1 MAKVAIVGCGAMGSV
16 YAGLMAA
23 AGHDVHAV
31 TLWPDHAAAMAE
43 RGIRVEGA
51 SGDRTVRL
59 RSAGTTTDAIGL
71 CDLVII
77 ATKAYDVEAAATAA
91 LPLLGPKTVVQTIQN
106 GLGSPEKVA
115 PIVGQDRLAIG
126 VVGGFGASMRAPGH
140 VHHNGMEV
148 TWFGAFAG
156 LARERLETSTQI
168 WDSSG
173 FKVAIYDDV
182 KRMVWEKL
190 IMNVALSGP
199 ACATGMTIGQVMDHP
214 YAWDMARNCTAE
226 AIAVS
231 KAAGVKLKVG
241 DPMEHIA
248 RLAGKI
254 RNARPSMLLDAMA
267 KIRGEVDVI
276 NGSICSLGA
285 ALGIPTPVNDT
296 VVTIIK
302 ARETLYDN

>member
-16 YAGLMAA
+16 YAGLMAD
-23 AGHDVHAV
+23 AGHAVHAV

-59 RSAGTTTDAIGL
+59 SGSSTTTDGIGV

-77 ATKAYDVEAAATAA
+77 ATKAYDVEAAATGA

-115 PIVGQDRLAIG
+115 PIVGKDRLAIG
-126 VVGGFGASMRAPGH
+126 VVGGFGASIRAPGH

-156 LARERLETSTQI
+156 LSRARLEASTQI

-173 FKVAIYDDV
+173 FKAAIYDDV
-182 KRMVWEKL
+182 NRMVWEKL
-190 IMNVALSGP
+190 IMNVAVSGP
-199 ACATGMTIGQVMDHP
+199 TCATGMTIGQVMDHP
-214 YAWDMARNCTAE
+214 NAWNMARNCATE

-231 KAAGVKLKVG
+231 KAAGVTMKVG
-241 DPMEHIA
+241 DPMAHIR

-254 RNARPSMLLDAMA
+254 RDAQPSMLLDAIA
-267 KIRGEVDVI
+267 KRRSEIDVI
-276 NGSICSLGA
+276 NGSICRLGV

-296 VVTIIK
+296 VVAIIK
-302 ARETLYDN
+302 AREALYD